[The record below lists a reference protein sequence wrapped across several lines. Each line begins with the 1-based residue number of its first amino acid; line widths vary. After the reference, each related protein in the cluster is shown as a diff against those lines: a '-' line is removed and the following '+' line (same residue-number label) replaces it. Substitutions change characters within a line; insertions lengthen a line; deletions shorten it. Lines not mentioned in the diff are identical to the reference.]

1 MSKNDT
7 EKILLDDLLFLQ
19 RAPYYES
26 FSVYKIDSNKYIEN
40 ENDSHIDRWLSM
52 AVSGDD
58 KTEAPTEFVIEPG
71 GCLISLVVDRR
82 LISLY

>member
-1 MSKNDT
+1 MNHFQFIKSIPINI
-7 EKILLDDLLFLQ
+7 E
-19 RAPYYES
+19 
-26 FSVYKIDSNKYIEN
+26 IEN
-40 ENDSHIDRWLSM
+40 ENDSHINRWLSM

-71 GCLISLVVDRR
+71 GCLISLVVDRI

>member
-1 MSKNDT
+1 
-7 EKILLDDLLFLQ
+7 
-19 RAPYYES
+19 
-26 FSVYKIDSNKYIEN
+26 
-40 ENDSHIDRWLSM
+40 M

-71 GCLISLVVDRR
+71 GCLISLVVDRI

>member
-1 MSKNDT
+1 
-7 EKILLDDLLFLQ
+7 LLFLQ
-19 RAPYYES
+19 RARYYES
-26 FSVYKIDSNKYIEN
+26 FSVYKINSNKYIESG
-40 ENDSHIDRWLSM
+40 NDSYINRWLSI

-58 KTEAPTEFVIEPG
+58 KTEAPTEFATEPG